1 MQSEGSKS
9 QPVQQA
15 QDLAQER
22 EIKRIK
28 AGLGLM
34 LNHITLPE
42 STDGNAARNAYVKQ
56 EINNL
61 IERAKYYFNNKS
73 SKEYMQLC
81 ITTLQKLRDQIPGLL
96 ISDKHNKLHKLIS
109 RFDAIA
115 EREARIAK
123 VAGELSDSALGNANL
138 VKLRAHIANMQVEG
152 FLRYV
157 GTATAGADKLE
168 NAAWFTD
175 LSAPEQSYFKK
186 IRDEL
191 NALKNPEIISAENA
205 IHYLRAIQAFDSSYT
220 CTIMPSNLYIEDAK
234 SAGYFAGAF
243 GAVSEANTAATMP
256 VARIGLISNGGDD
269 FTASSKVRQLLL
281 TYATNL
287 FAAKYTAGTEKVELH
302 ISFSSYLDALNL
314 PGFPSDAK
322 YEKLVAAITTDE
334 TFITKLTASC
344 KRITGMDDD
353 QDVTITLTHSFN
365 RYPINATRE
374 YMTPANRISYKEAN
388 AAFVELYRKKIKN
401 MSDGDDKTYLGNL
414 LKEYETL
421 NNNIYSSGKGFV
433 AWCGALQGEGKHNKQ
448 AVLAVLHQLIV
459 DQFNDGSV
467 RNCKSSKDRTG
478 LVAILLE
485 RAKQWKKLYPEAG
498 LPKFIQEAC
507 GTWDAK
513 QEAAYNLVP
522 KEKQQ
527 DSYPFAKSE
536 LIAQAEQDIGD
547 KAELNKIYES
557 AKGSLAPK
565 DVDALITCVEYK
577 KQTSTTGHALK
588 DSQNQFNKSKGL
600 AVGAILAG
608 TIGFGVT
615 AAVIGG
621 LTSVNAVERLWH
633 TSASAK
639 EGFWGKGFGKFLATT
654 AKIVATP
661 FVAVAGFV
669 AGATVGTGAMV
680 VSAAKSL
687 GKPTTYQTTPDMQA
701 HLSDPEFSKIN
712 SSKVVASGE
721 GQDRRATNFK
731 ELKHDSKRSKHK
743 GQESSGD
750 KSVREKTKQQNI
762 AAGPKAIVD
771 AYFNAEIK
779 DVVAGRKLRAKQ
791 QPQSQPLSDHNNSAV
806 EVDNS
811 RATSRSASPTPGVR
825 SHSNSLSSTAS
836 SSSAALSGSVTNA
849 GVLSNAN
856 GNKNAASSNDSC
868 GLFDGGQQLNS
879 RSLHSAPL
887 NP

>member
-1 MQSEGSKS
+1 MQG
-9 QPVQQA
+9 QVQRRAVDTA
-15 QDLAQER
+15 QQK

-34 LNHITLPE
+34 LEYITLPE
-42 STDGNAARNAYVKQ
+42 SPYANAARNAYVKQ

-61 IERAKYYFNNKS
+61 MGRAKYYFNNKS

-81 ITTLQKLRDQIPGLL
+81 ITTLQKLKDQIPALP

-115 EREARIAK
+115 EREARIAGI
-123 VAGELSDSALGNANL
+123 VAELSDVPGSEDCA
-138 VKLRAHIANMQVEG
+138 KLEKLKKHIANMQGEG

-157 GTATAGADKLE
+157 GTEIADAYKLE
-168 NAAWFTD
+168 NAAWFTY
-175 LSAPEQSYFKK
+175 LSEPEQSYFKK
-186 IRDEL
+186 IREEL
-191 NALKNPEIISAENA
+191 NTAADNVITKDTA

-243 GAVSEANTAATMP
+243 GAVSEANTAAMP

-269 FTASSKVRQLLL
+269 VTARSKVRQLLL

-287 FAAKYTAGTEKVELH
+287 FAAKYKDGAAKTNLH

-322 YEKLVAAITTDE
+322 YEKLVAEITKDPD
-334 TFITKLTASC
+334 FITKLTASC
-344 KRITGMDDD
+344 KNIKDIDKD
-353 QDVTITLTHSFN
+353 LTVNLTYSFN

-374 YMTPANRISYKEAN
+374 YMTPANRIKYQQANISFAEYYRGQLKEN
-388 AAFVELYRKKIKN
+388 KDIDTDIDK
-401 MSDGDDKTYLGNL
+401 KTYIEEL
-414 LKEYETL
+414 LKAYEQL

-448 AVLAVLHQLIV
+448 AALAVLHQLIV

-485 RAKQWKKLYPEAG
+485 RAKQWKKLYPKAG

-507 GTWDAK
+507 GTWSAQK
-513 QEAAYNLVP
+513 EATYNLVP
-522 KEKQQ
+522 PEKQQ
-527 DSYPFAKSE
+527 DSYPPTESE
-536 LIAQAEQDIGD
+536 LIAQAETDIGD
-547 KAELNKIYES
+547 KVELNKIYDS
-557 AKGSLAPK
+557 AKECLSPK

-588 DSQNQFNKSKGL
+588 DSPNTFAKSKGL
-600 AVGAILAG
+600 AVGAMLAG

-615 AAVIGG
+615 AAVFGG

-633 TSASAK
+633 TNNSTKQS
-639 EGFWGKGFGKFLATT
+639 FWDKGFGKFLATV
-654 AKIVATP
+654 AKVVATP

-669 AGATVGTGAMV
+669 AGATVGIGSVV

-687 GKPTTYQTTPDMQA
+687 VKPTTYQTTPDMQA

-712 SSKVVASGE
+712 SHKTNSADESK
-721 GQDRRATNFK
+721 QPTNFK
-731 ELKHDSKRSKHK
+731 ELTHDSKRCKHK
-743 GQESSGD
+743 GKQGLLANIFSAGS
-750 KSVREKTKQQNI
+750 RAATKKQNI
-762 AAGPKAIVD
+762 AGAGQAMTD
-771 AYFNAEIK
+771 ADAL
-779 DVVAGRKLRAKQ
+779 AA
-791 QPQSQPLSDHNNSAV
+791 SSTSAAV
-806 EVDNS
+806 EFTNIVTSVHQAPDSGSGDEQSLSNNASPSSSNS
-811 RATSRSASPTPGVR
+811 TSRSSSPSHFASGDVARNRDNSCGSITGVVQVPTLEQRGNASLVSRSGLFSQDTPGASVNE
-825 SHSNSLSSTAS
+825 SHCLTA
-836 SSSAALSGSVTNA
+836 TI
-849 GVLSNAN
+849 
-856 GNKNAASSNDSC
+856 
-868 GLFDGGQQLNS
+868 
-879 RSLHSAPL
+879 
-887 NP
+887 